1 MSIKRLLVIF
11 VTFFIT
17 LNSYAETPKVGT
29 MTGGIEVTYP
39 KWFKE
44 SFLDFREDAAEA
56 AESGRHLLLFFHVA
70 GCPYCKK
77 MLDDNF
83 VSGENAKTVQANF
96 DAIEIDLKGS
106 KEIEFNEKMTVTEA
120 NLGKALQ
127 VHYTPTILFMN
138 AKNKVVARLNGYRS
152 PREFKQVLNFVK
164 DKAYETMDLARYRQ
178 QHITDSVYTLKDDP
192 RYLAVKQSVDLQQ
205 LAKQDKP
212 LMILF
217 EDKSCDA
224 CARFHKDVLDLEKTS
239 QILKKYNLVR
249 LDALSNKEIIDP
261 QGNKTTA
268 KKWLEKRN
276 ISYRPAIFLYS
287 EGKEIEKLTGL
298 LKSFHFQQ
306 LLKFVAGKH
315 YTRFDTWI
323 GYVSEQSDTLLKS
336 GQDID
341 IWK

>member
-1 MSIKRLLVIF
+1 MYRHLLF
-11 VTFFIT
+11 LLFFA
-17 LNSYAETPKVGT
+17 LFSLSNSYAETPKLGT
-29 MTGGIEVTYP
+29 ITGGAEVIYP
-39 KWFKE
+39 EWFKK

-56 AESGRHLLLFFHVA
+56 AEAGKHLLLFFHVA

-83 VSGENAKTVQANF
+83 VKGANAKTVQANF
-96 DAIEIDLKGS
+96 DAIEIDLKGG
-106 KEIEFNEKMTVTEA
+106 KEIEFNKKMTMTEA

-138 AKNKVVARLNGYRS
+138 ANNEVVARLNGYRS
-152 PREFKQVLNFVK
+152 PREFKHVLNFVK
-164 DKAYETMDLARYRQ
+164 DKAYKTMDLATYRQ
-178 QHITDSVYTLKDDP
+178 QYLTDSIYTLKDDS
-192 RYLAVKQSVDLQQ
+192 RYLQIQQTVDLQK

-224 CARFHKDVLDLEKTS
+224 CARFHKEVLDLEKTS

-276 ISYRPAIFLYS
+276 ISYRPAVFLYS
-287 EGKEIEKLTGL
+287 EGKQIEQLTGL
-298 LKSFHFQQ
+298 LKSYHFQQ
-306 LLKFVAGKH
+306 LLRFVAGKH
-315 YTRFDTWI
+315 YTRFDSWI
-323 GYVSEQSDTLLKS
+323 GYVNEQSDKLLKS
-336 GQDID
+336 GQNIH
-341 IWK
+341 IWE